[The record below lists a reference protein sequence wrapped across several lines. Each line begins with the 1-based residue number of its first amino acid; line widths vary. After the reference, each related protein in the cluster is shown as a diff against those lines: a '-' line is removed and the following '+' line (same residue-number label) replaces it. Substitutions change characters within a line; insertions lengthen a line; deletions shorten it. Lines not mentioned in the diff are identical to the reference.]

1 MSDCKIF
8 VYKGKEYTEKELV
21 RTLSADT
28 ALVERFRAQE
38 QRGQDSDYAP
48 EDIETFKKKVEAM
61 QETMNVEVI
70 YDDSISSSRLL
81 GKNDPRTI
89 AAGKPVI
96 LINPNMLFKTTAIH
110 EFGHVFIDSFPG
122 GLANPRLV
130 KALKEL
136 EGTQLE
142 ADVKAAYPDLSPD
155 QLKKEI
161 LVTAIGREGSQIFE
175 DRAKASSFEKFK
187 TWFFDFLRRTF
198 GMERSEVTALSQD
211 LLSNK
216 VKEIDMSKT
225 EDIAQEMRPLF
236 IKDKTQEEID
246 IEANKTDAEKKFETL
261 DKRME
266 KTYNDLEG
274 TVQKVLS
281 NQKQSLDTKE
291 ARALERKRTEAGQT
305 TRLTSIQNLSEKL
318 AKYDEANKKFGFV
331 RYLTWANS
339 ELNLMSRKL
348 DDRIAASDT
357 NVDNMADAHNWYDSF
372 SITED
377 IQDLLEQMRAEKLM
391 NAKEMDAIEGIVMG
405 IASTKKEIVSKM
417 LAADRGLYAELV
429 ANYDTR
435 TDEQYKEGFRQQ
447 YKGLKDAGKTDL
459 QEMEFIMQ
467 EMEKNKEEI
476 RQTKIERAEQ
486 EALLANNVLGKVSF
500 EILSEKDM
508 NSVDIGVVSDITD
521 RANHL
526 AEQYATS
533 EAIKDYDRHKAY
545 KSSGIAGATSADNRK
560 KYEGMFSF
568 SDSGQGYFT
577 SKYTPQFMEDRNEL
591 IRDAANKEV
600 YEEKFKDTKLQIKKN
615 KKSTSFTY
623 SSDVVGIDG
632 KKVNR
637 PLSIKGAK
645 LLLVEGLSSL
655 KQGERPTHVTYTDKA
670 GESHSITL
678 EEAIARSEVSHWTS
692 INTTTRTVT
701 TASGIDISEETPI
714 DKYLD
719 KNFAEMKANNPKKFA
734 QLVALKEDMRAA
746 DKDHNAKESLIRYHD
761 GNRAVEFMRL
771 PGMMKSQTARVLEGQ
786 NPKTIGKSYM
796 SRLFQ
801 TQADDYDTATKEDFV
816 NYRGGDALG
825 VPVKNRARLAE
836 SDQSLDLHTMVLQ
849 EKIAARFYKER
860 KQVESSVII
869 ISEVMKEKEYPVLG
883 KDGKERKDAQS
894 KLKRTIKGGES
905 SLEYRKVRS
914 ILENKVYGITSKENK
929 SFKVGNYQVDSQQL
943 VKNGLKYF
951 GSTALVFNFANSI
964 VNTTSGTLSQ
974 WMDAVG
980 GDVFGLR
987 DLRKAGG
994 IYSRDMI
1001 NIMKDF
1007 GSNVATSKTNMLLN
1021 FFNVMGPEYT
1031 QSDFEEGTRARSLAD
1046 MNSLRP
1052 LAKAGEHMMQ
1062 SKAMYAIL
1070 ESIKALNSKGQFIDK
1085 NGKVVK
1091 DKKKAASMNDMI
1103 SFKKKGGKTE
1113 MVLDPLVVNTTF
1125 TQGGGQSQILFE
1137 TRNLIRSKV
1146 DEMHGQYTSDIQAHA
1161 QRSAIGKMA
1170 FFLRKWTIPL
1180 TLRRYR
1186 GIKNSFKP
1194 ADAELAEADQFY
1206 SRAQKTNI
1214 EGYHVSAMR
1223 FMSQI
1228 VSDARKDK
1236 MNVLSYALTST
1247 GKSWNKLTP
1256 KQKAGVKKSMTDVAL
1271 MVMVYTAAAFL
1282 NAEADDDDD
1291 MVFWAYLMR
1300 RQQSELTFFISPPEM
1315 IKIGSTPTAAA
1326 GNFKNMTKFF
1336 SQLLTDPMEEYQV
1349 GDRKGTSKLGKRA
1362 KKLFPVLSQLK
1373 DLQDFKDA
1381 RDYINSAGF

>member
-8 VYKGKEYTEKELV
+8 VYQGKDYTEKELV
-21 RTLSADT
+21 KVLSADT

-48 EDIETFKKKVEAM
+48 EDIDTFKKKVEAM
-61 QETMNVEVI
+61 QQTMDVEVI

-81 GKNDPRTI
+81 GKNDPRTV

-246 IEANKTDAEKKFETL
+246 IEANKTEAEKKFETL

-281 NQKQSLDTKE
+281 NQRKSLDTKE
-291 ARALERKRTEAGQT
+291 SRALERKRTEAGET
-305 TRLTSIQNLSEKL
+305 TRLTSIENLSEKL
-318 AKYDEANKKFGFV
+318 SKYDEANKKFGFV
-331 RYLTWANS
+331 RYLKWAND

-348 DDRIAASDT
+348 DERIAGNET
-357 NVDNMADAHNWYDSF
+357 NVDNMAKAHNWYDSF

-391 NAKEMDAIEGIVMG
+391 DAKEMDAIEGIVMG

-417 LAADRGLYAELV
+417 LAADRKLYAELL

-476 RQTKIERAEQ
+476 RQTKIDRAEQ
-486 EALLANNVLGKVSF
+486 EALLANNVLGSVSF
-500 EILSEKDM
+500 QILSEKDM

-545 KSSGIAGATSADNRK
+545 KSSGIEGANSADNRK
-560 KYEGMFSF
+560 KYKGMFSF
-568 SDSGQGYFT
+568 TNSGQGYFT
-577 SKYTPQFMEDRNEL
+577 SKYMPQFMEDRNEL

-637 PLSIKGAK
+637 PLSIKGSK

-678 EEAIARSEVSHWTS
+678 EEAIARSELSHWTS

-719 KNFAEMKANNPKKFA
+719 KNFADMKANNPKKFKE
-734 QLVALKEDMRAA
+734 LLALMEDMRAA
-746 DKDHNAKESLIRYHD
+746 DKNHNAKESLIRYHD

-849 EKIAARFYKER
+849 EKIAAKFYKER

-964 VNTTSGTLSQ
+964 VNTTSGTISQ

-1070 ESIKALNSKGQFIDK
+1070 ESIKAMNGKGQFIDK

-1103 SFKKKGGKTE
+1103 SFKKKGGKVE

-1236 MNVLSYALTST
+1236 ISVA
-1247 GKSWNKLTP
+1247 KSWNKLTP

-1326 GNFKNMTKFF
+1326 GNFKNITKFL
-1336 SQLLTDPMEEYQV
+1336 SQLVTDPMEEYQV
-1349 GDRKGTSKLGKRA
+1349 GERKGTSKLSKRA

>member
-48 EDIETFKKKVEAM
+48 EDIDTFKKKVEAM
-61 QETMNVEVI
+61 QQTMDVEVI

-81 GKNDPRTI
+81 GKNDPRTV

-225 EDIAQEMRPLF
+225 EDIAQEIRPLF

-246 IEANKTDAEKKFETL
+246 IEANKTEAEKKFESL

-281 NQKQSLDTKE
+281 NQKKSLDTKE
-291 ARALERKRTEAGQT
+291 ARALERKRTESGQT

-318 AKYDEANKKFGFV
+318 SKYDEANKKFGFV

-339 ELNLMSRKL
+339 ELNLMSKKL
-348 DDRIAASDT
+348 DDRIADNET
-357 NVDNMADAHNWYDSF
+357 NVDNMSDAHNWYDSF

-391 NAKEMDAIEGIVMG
+391 DAKEMDAIEGIVMS
-405 IASTKKEIVSKM
+405 IASTKKKIVSKM
-417 LAADRGLYAELV
+417 LAADRKLYAELV
-429 ANYDTR
+429 ADYDTR

-476 RQTKIERAEQ
+476 RQTKIDRAEQ
-486 EALLANNVLGKVSF
+486 EALLANNVLGSVSF
-500 EILSEKDM
+500 QILSEKDM
-508 NSVDIGVVSDITD
+508 NSVDIGIVSDITD

-545 KSSGIAGATSADNRK
+545 KSSGIEGANSSDNRK

-568 SDSGQGYFT
+568 TDSGQGYFT

-615 KKSTSFTY
+615 KKSTIFTY
-623 SSDVVGIDG
+623 SSNVVGIDG
-632 KKVNR
+632 KKINR
-637 PLSIKGAK
+637 PLSIKGSK
-645 LLLVEGLSSL
+645 LLKVEGLSSL

-719 KNFAEMKANNPKKFA
+719 KNFADMKANNPKKFA

-746 DKDHNAKESLIRYHD
+746 DRDHNAKESLIRYHD

-894 KLKRTIKGGES
+894 KLKRTKKGGES

-914 ILENKVYGITSKENK
+914 ILENKVYGITSKEDK

-964 VNTTSGTLSQ
+964 VNTTSGTISQ

-980 GDVFGLR
+980 GDVFGLK

-1070 ESIKALNSKGQFIDK
+1070 ESIKAMNGKGQFIDK

-1103 SFKKKGGKTE
+1103 SFKKKGGKVE

-1161 QRSAIGKMA
+1161 QRSAIGKMG

-1186 GIKNSFKP
+1186 GIKNAFKP
-1194 ADAELAEADQFY
+1194 SDAELSEADQFY

-1214 EGYHVSAMR
+1214 EGYHVSALR

-1236 MNVLSYALTST
+1236 ISVA
-1247 GKSWNKLTP
+1247 KSWNKLTP

-1300 RQQSELTFFISPPEM
+1300 RQQSELTFFVSPPEM
-1315 IKIGSTPTAAA
+1315 IKIGMTPTAAS
-1326 GNFKNMTKFF
+1326 GNFKNITKFL
-1336 SQLLTDPMEEYQV
+1336 SQLVTDPMEEYQV
-1349 GDRKGTSKLGKRA
+1349 GDRKGTLKIKKRA

>member
-417 LAADRGLYAELV
+417 LAADRRLYAELV
-429 ANYDTR
+429 ADYDTR